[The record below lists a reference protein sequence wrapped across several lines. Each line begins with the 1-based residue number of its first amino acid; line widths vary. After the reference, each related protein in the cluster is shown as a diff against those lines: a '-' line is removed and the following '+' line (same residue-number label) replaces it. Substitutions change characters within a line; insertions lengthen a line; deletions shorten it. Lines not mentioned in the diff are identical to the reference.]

1 MFHSAR
7 LRLTIWFVLLILGLT
22 TLVSAFVYL
31 GINQEL
37 QHLEQLQQVIQYQNP
52 EFLPTFDSDLS
63 ASHPVPVPQDEPGL
77 RIKMIHTDVSA
88 IRWRIISTM
97 VLVNAGIA
105 ILIGVISYFLAGKTL
120 KPIQTMMEEQRR
132 FLADASHELRTPLT
146 SLRTATEVSLRDKGL
161 SLSEAKTLLKDN
173 LEEVKNLQ
181 YLSEG
186 LLRLSSLENH
196 EARLVWQAVQVVEMV
211 NEAVKKV
218 TPQAKVKKIFLRSEV
233 VNLTVKGDKL
243 ALIEVLVILL
253 DNAIKYSP
261 KNTEITVQAV
271 KKKDTIVI
279 LVSDQGMGIESQDLS
294 HIFDRFYRADQSRST
309 TFGSGYGLGLPI
321 AQRIVEQH
329 HGRIE
334 VTSQPGKGSTFI
346 VVLPK
351 SRDR

>member
-7 LRLTIWFVLLILGLT
+7 LRLTLWFVLLILGLT
-22 TLVSAFVYL
+22 SLVSAFVYL

-37 QHLEQLQQVIQYQNP
+37 THLEHIQDVLQYRLPDGNQAFGVTTQKFSLPIPAP
-52 EFLPTFDSDLS
+52 E
-63 ASHPVPVPQDEPGL
+63 V
-77 RIKMIHTDVSA
+77 DVSA

-105 ILIGVISYFLAGKTL
+105 AVIGLISYFLAGKTL
-120 KPIQTMMEEQRR
+120 KPIQAMMEEQKR

-161 SLSEAKTLLKDN
+161 NLAEAKTLLKEN

-186 LLRLSSLENH
+186 LLRLSSLENKDT
-196 EARLVWQAVQVVEMV
+196 ALTWQAVSLVEIYA
-211 NEAVKKV
+211 EAIRKV
-218 TPQAKVKKIFLRSEV
+218 SSQAQVKKIELIADKPTV
-233 VNLTVKGDKL
+233 TVKGDKL

-261 KNTEITVQAV
+261 KNTQVEIITHKRKDRVTITVA
-271 KKKDTIVI
+271 
-279 LVSDQGMGIESQDLS
+279 DQGMGIEAKDIP

-309 TFGSGYGLGLPI
+309 RFGSGYGLGLPI
-321 AQRIVEQH
+321 AQRIVEEH
-329 HGRIE
+329 YGRIT
-334 VTSQPGKGSTFI
+334 VKSHTGKGSTFT
-346 VVLPK
+346 VVLPN
-351 SRDR
+351 